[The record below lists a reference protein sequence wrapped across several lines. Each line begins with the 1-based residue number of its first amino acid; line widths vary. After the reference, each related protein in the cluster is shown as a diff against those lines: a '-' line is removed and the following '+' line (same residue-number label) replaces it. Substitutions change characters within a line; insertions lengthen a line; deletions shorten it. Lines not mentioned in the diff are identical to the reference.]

1 MALPLRGSHVDFGTR
16 LRTAREERGVTL
28 RDIAQHTKISVG
40 TLEAL
45 ERNDA
50 SRLPGGIFSRSYVRA
65 YALEVGLDT
74 DRTVREFVETFPEYA
89 APADI
94 EPAVAVTFD
103 DRRSSRGLVAVALLA
118 VAVLGGIPGWRW
130 WQSHRSEALSVR
142 AASLPAPVRAVPGPP
157 PAAAPALVTDA
168 GPGKPVPG
176 RGQPPAPVQHTAA
189 QPAEVSQAAIVG
201 LSDEPPPAA
210 VPLPEPAPESMGLSV
225 DAVKVALHPLDA
237 CWVRVTVGGR
247 VRLSR
252 VMLAGEREEFE
263 TTGAVFLEVGNAAAL
278 AYSLNGEPGRALGA
292 AGQVVRA
299 TIRRETIE
307 DFIAR

>member
-1 MALPLRGSHVDFGTR
+1 MDFGTR

-50 SRLPGGIFSRSYVRA
+50 SRLPGGIFSRSYVRS
-65 YALEVGLDT
+65 YALEVGLDA

-94 EPAVAVTFD
+94 EPTVAVTFD
-103 DRRSSRGLVAVALLA
+103 DRRSSWGLVAVALLA
-118 VAVLGGIPGWRW
+118 VAVLGGISGWRW
-130 WQSHRSEALSVR
+130 WQGLRSETLSVR
-142 AASLPAPVRAVPGPP
+142 AASLPAPVRAVPSPP
-157 PAAAPALVTDA
+157 PAAPALVTNA
-168 GPGKPVPG
+168 RPGKTVPG
-176 RGQPPAPVQHTAA
+176 GGQPPAPVQPTEA
-189 QPAEVSQAAIVG
+189 QPAEVSQAAGAG
-201 LSDEPPPAA
+201 LPDEPPALA
-210 VPLPEPAPESMGLSV
+210 VPVLEPAPGSIGLSV
-225 DAVKVALHPLDA
+225 DAMKVALHPRDD

-247 VRLSR
+247 VRLAR
-252 VMLAGEREEFE
+252 LMLAGEREEFE
-263 TTGAVFLEVGNAAAL
+263 TTGDVFLEVGNAAAL

-299 TIRRETIE
+299 TIRRETLD
-307 DFIAR
+307 DFILR

>member
-1 MALPLRGSHVDFGTR
+1 
-16 LRTAREERGVTL
+16 
-28 RDIAQHTKISVG
+28 
-40 TLEAL
+40 
-45 ERNDA
+45 
-50 SRLPGGIFSRSYVRA
+50 
-65 YALEVGLDT
+65 
-74 DRTVREFVETFPEYA
+74 
-89 APADI
+89 
-94 EPAVAVTFD
+94 
-103 DRRSSRGLVAVALLA
+103 
-118 VAVLGGIPGWRW
+118 
-130 WQSHRSEALSVR
+130 
-142 AASLPAPVRAVPGPP
+142 
-157 PAAAPALVTDA
+157 
-168 GPGKPVPG
+168 
-176 RGQPPAPVQHTAA
+176 
-189 QPAEVSQAAIVG
+189 
-201 LSDEPPPAA
+201 
-210 VPLPEPAPESMGLSV
+210 V